1 MFVGA
6 FLFLW
11 RVEKGR
17 CGSVSKKDKDAERKF
32 FNVTFLRET
41 PQTTLNIASLEL
53 MPRRPH
59 SLCHVTE
66 VLSTYEVYI

>member
-17 CGSVSKKDKDAERKF
+17 CGSVSKKDKDAERENF
-32 FNVTFLRET
+32 SMS
-41 PQTTLNIASLEL
+41 PS
-53 MPRRPH
+53 
-59 SLCHVTE
+59 
-66 VLSTYEVYI
+66 